1 MADPTARDIEEA
13 RALWRIIGEHHER
26 GCDACERRI
35 DAIARALAAREAAVR
50 EAIAA
55 WHDAEA
61 HSFAVANAGQW
72 VTAYRKR
79 MTFLLHRL
87 HQRCAAAIRAQG
99 GGA

>member
-1 MADPTARDIEEA
+1 MSTDVKVLAAQLDQLFRQRHTQRDVE
-13 RALWRIIGEHHER
+13 LLL
-26 GCDACERRI
+26 
-35 DAIARALAAREAAVR
+35 ARALAAREAAVR